1 MLPDFKI
8 NRRIPEARQVDF
20 ISSPD
25 WPKVQELYQE
35 YEPWKQ
41 ALTNGE
47 ILAHTA
53 IEYSII
59 LFSHGFQARGEGNY
73 GIAAMTIWRP
83 GVRVDADGKI
93 TLRPADEKLRLPEIA
108 VFKPELA
115 NKFVEMMVIGHNSL
129 FRQKKSNGHAER
141 QSAEKT
147 ANIWLHIPDENV
159 DSYMA
164 ELETKDELTFREAP
178 DITPGVGLV
187 TTLEP
192 CPGCSEMI
200 ITAGYDWVLSLNED
214 KSHGA
219 LHPDR
224 IGGLGSGWLELAEKS
239 GINILFSQ
247 EDDTA
252 NQMTYLPKNLATLVA
267 RLFFETRTELDT
279 KIGEGGVF
287 KQIPGVKQKP

>member
-129 FRQKKSNGHAER
+129 FRQKKA
-141 QSAEKT
+141 T
-147 ANIWLHIPDENV
+147 AMPNV
-159 DSYMA
+159 NQQ
-164 ELETKDELTFREAP
+164 KKQLTFGFIFLMR
-178 DITPGVGLV
+178 
-187 TTLEP
+187 TLIHIWP
-192 CPGCSEMI
+192 N
-200 ITAGYDWVLSLNED
+200 W
-214 KSHGA
+214 
-219 LHPDR
+219 
-224 IGGLGSGWLELAEKS
+224 
-239 GINILFSQ
+239 
-247 EDDTA
+247 
-252 NQMTYLPKNLATLVA
+252 
-267 RLFFETRTELDT
+267 
-279 KIGEGGVF
+279 
-287 KQIPGVKQKP
+287 KQRMN